1 MSRLQYFF
9 LAAVLLSL
17 AVCSNNAYR
26 TYHDSREFFDVEI
39 QLTLFDVDKAT
50 ATQAFNTLWED
61 FEYLHAMWHPWH
73 PGSLGR
79 TNQLLATN
87 REFTANLSVL
97 PLIEKSRPLSSAS
110 NNLYNP
116 TIGKLAE
123 LWGFQRD
130 TAPTG
135 PPPAA
140 EPIQSLVAQNPTLN
154 DIEVQGVRMKG
165 TNPALKLDFGT
176 LAKGLAMDR
185 AMLTLQQLGIQ
196 HALIRA
202 GDDVKVMG
210 KRNDQPWQA
219 TIPDPR
225 DTTLLASLKLYD
237 GESVFSSSE
246 YERYFEYK
254 DKRYHH
260 ILDPRTGYP
269 VENTMLV
276 TVIHPDATTAAAA
289 TMALFVAGPSDWYT
303 IAKRMQ
309 ISHVMLIDKQGQV
322 HLTPSM
328 TTRIQFSRQP
338 EQIVVSPP
346 L

>member
-1 MSRLQYFF
+1 MFRFQYFF

-17 AVCSNNAYR
+17 SACSNANR
-26 TYHDSREFFDVEI
+26 TYHDSRRFLGVAI
-39 QLTLFDVDKAT
+39 KLTYYDVDKAT
-50 ATQAFNTLWED
+50 ATQAFNAVWED
-61 FEYLHAMWHPWH
+61 FEYMHTMWHPWH
-73 PGSLGR
+73 SGSLGR
-79 TNQLLATN
+79 TNQLLAMQ
-87 REFTANLSVL
+87 REFTANISVL

-110 NNLYNP
+110 NYLYNP
-116 TIGKLAE
+116 AIGKLAE

-140 EPIQSLVAQNPTLN
+140 EHIQTLVSRNPTLN
-154 DIEVQGVRMKG
+154 DIQLHGVRMKG
-165 TNPALKLDFGT
+165 MNPALKLDFGT

-185 AMLTLQQLGIQ
+185 AMNTLQQLGIQ
-196 HALIRA
+196 HALMRA
-202 GDDVKVMG
+202 GNDVKVMG
-210 KRNDQPWQA
+210 TLNDQPWQA

-246 YERYFEYK
+246 YDRYFEYK
-254 DKRYHH
+254 GRRYHH

-269 VENTMLV
+269 AEDTMLV
-276 TVIHPDATTAAAA
+276 TVIHSDVATAAAA
-289 TMALFVAGPSDWYT
+289 TTALFVAGPSGWYG

-309 ISHVMLIDKQGQV
+309 ISHVMLIDKQGRV
-322 HLTPSM
+322 HMTPPM

-338 EQIVVSPP
+338 EQIEVSPP